1 LAKLSGR
8 STETVEFDEILAR
21 NGKSW
26 IKPQHACFHIAGV
39 HSKIYVLAS
48 FDTLT
53 EAIADVGKRRSD
65 WRYVIRDRWTI
76 VWPKP
81 KVE

>member
-1 LAKLSGR
+1 MKIEGSRPHKQFRVHRNLAGS
-8 STETVEFDEILAR
+8 D
-21 NGKSW
+21 
-26 IKPQHACFHIAGV
+26 
-39 HSKIYVLAS
+39 VLAS
-48 FDTLT
+48 FDTLA

-81 KVE
+81 KG